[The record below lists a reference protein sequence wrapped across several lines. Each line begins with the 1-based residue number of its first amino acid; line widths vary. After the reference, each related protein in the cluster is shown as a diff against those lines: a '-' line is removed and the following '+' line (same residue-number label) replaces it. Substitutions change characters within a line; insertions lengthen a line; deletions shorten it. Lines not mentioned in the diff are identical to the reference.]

1 MLYACSPRLPA
12 RPSPIMRCA
21 RSLEPRLPAGSSR
34 SHLLTCSQVEIDQ
47 INKPFLPV
55 AAGRISPKL
64 AWALVVGSGA
74 LCQPGLRR
82 APASDPGLP
91 QHTVSAL
98 TLCRC
103 GGPGGGQGGLHPA
116 HLLAVPLRHHRR
128 WPVFRAPLPGK
139 PRPPRPR
146 SLPPSPVCRLPAPCT
161 LPHAPAAACG
171 VVCRLRCL
179 PLAV

>member
-12 RPSPIMRCA
+12 RPLPIMRCA

-82 APASDPGLP
+82 APASDP
-91 QHTVSAL
+91 T
-98 TLCRC
+98 
-103 GGPGGGQGGLHPA
+103 
-116 HLLAVPLRHHRR
+116 
-128 WPVFRAPLPGK
+128 FRSIL
-139 PRPPRPR
+139 
-146 SLPPSPVCRLPAPCT
+146 
-161 LPHAPAAACG
+161 
-171 VVCRLRCL
+171 
-179 PLAV
+179 